1 MPKRTKA
8 IDRGPRDWYQ
18 LQCWRETRRW
28 QLQCEPLCRQCHS
41 EGRVTPASVA
51 DHIRP
56 HGGDWTEFRTGELQ
70 SLCADCHDRKSKA
83 ERGYRA
89 KLWFDINGDPLPV
102 PDWHKDAEDE
112 DEDVD

>member
-1 MPKRTKA
+1 MPKKTKT
-8 IDRGPRDWYQ
+8 IDRGSRDWYQ
-18 LQCWRETRRW
+18 LECWRKTRRW
-28 QLQCEPLCRQCHS
+28 QLQQEPLCRVCAK
-41 EGRVTPASVA
+41 EGRVSAAVVA
-51 DHIRP
+51 DHIVP
-56 HGGDWTEFRTGELQ
+56 CKDDWVAFRLGALQ

-112 DEDVD
+112 DEDDD